1 MHPLRHAREARGLSQ
16 DELTRRAGI
25 SYGTVRRIEKGK
37 SYTIETAGKLAQ
49 ALDLPLA
56 EVWGWQVSDP

>member
-1 MHPLRHAREARGLSQ
+1 MHPLRQAREAHGLSQ

-37 SYTIETAGKLAQ
+37 SYTIETADKLAQ
-49 ALDLPLA
+49 ALNLPLA